1 MQFMRPV
8 SVFFF
13 LGILF
18 AFGQGKTIAEKLGY
32 RADAKL
38 LIIHA
43 DDLGV
48 SHSENM
54 ASIYAMENGAVNSAS
69 IMVPCPWFP
78 EIAEYAKKNQTL
90 DLGLH
95 LTLTSEWDFYKWGPV
110 SSKDAVLSLVNSNGY
125 FFSSVDSLSMF
136 AKPLEVELELRN
148 QINKAKKTGIDI
160 THLDTHMA
168 AVTGRLEYTEAY
180 IRLGREFKLP
190 VLMDKRIL
198 TETNEEI
205 KSLLDDNTVMM
216 DFIHMASPED
226 YENGMEEYY
235 SSLLRKLEPGL
246 NCLLIHLA
254 YDDYEMKGVTINHPY
269 YASDWRQADF
279 DFFTSEECLEIIR
292 QEGIVLV
299 SWRELRDKITR
310 TE

>member
-160 THLDTHMA
+160 THLDTH
-168 AVTGRLEYTEAY
+168 EAD
-180 IRLGREFKLP
+180 IG
-190 VLMDKRIL
+190 
-198 TETNEEI
+198 T
-205 KSLLDDNTVMM
+205 
-216 DFIHMASPED
+216 
-226 YENGMEEYY
+226 
-235 SSLLRKLEPGL
+235 
-246 NCLLIHLA
+246 
-254 YDDYEMKGVTINHPY
+254 
-269 YASDWRQADF
+269 
-279 DFFTSEECLEIIR
+279 
-292 QEGIVLV
+292 
-299 SWRELRDKITR
+299 
-310 TE
+310 